1 SQLPQLE
8 LSESEVTPSKLQAKF
23 QYYLQAVA
31 RRCSALSEVP
41 EFMKN
46 SITLQEDLHDEAD
59 ITQTALG
66 VYEIDIDEECPKD
79 ELEQEEED
87 PASQYVSGVKR
98 FDEPTSAVEEPT
110 KEINLGTKADPR
122 IILVSANLSQEEEEV
137 IVEVL
142 REYKDSFAWTYE
154 DMPGLDPE
162 LVEHHLPLKPG
173 AKAVKQKLRR
183 YHPRT
188 ALQIKQEIDKLHTA
202 KFIRVILYPM
212 WVANI
217 VPVIKKNGRSEF
229 ALTSET

>member
-66 VYEIDIDEECPKD
+66 VYQIDIHEECP
-79 ELEQEEED
+79 ENEPEQQGDKD
-87 PASQYVSGVKR
+87 PASQHVSGVKR

-110 KEINLGTKADPR
+110 K
-122 IILVSANLSQEEEEV
+122 
-137 IVEVL
+137 
-142 REYKDSFAWTYE
+142 
-154 DMPGLDPE
+154 
-162 LVEHHLPLKPG
+162 
-173 AKAVKQKLRR
+173 
-183 YHPRT
+183 
-188 ALQIKQEIDKLHTA
+188 
-202 KFIRVILYPM
+202 
-212 WVANI
+212 
-217 VPVIKKNGRSEF
+217 
-229 ALTSET
+229 